1 MMLYC
6 TLLDILGAI
15 PLTLQLWRQ
24 MGQSLEAFGQ
34 WKAIVSLFF
43 SCEAAVSWVLHLF
56 FLCFSL
62 LSLYCTSYDFFVVNF
77 TCVLTCP
84 ALVEPIA
91 AVTLTHPTF
100 YKGNNVTWCL

>member
-1 MMLYC
+1 MLYW

-15 PLTLQLWRQ
+15 PLTWQLWRQ

-43 SCEAAVSWVLHLF
+43 SCEAAVSWVLHLS

-62 LSLYCTSYDFFVVNF
+62 LALYCTSYDFFVVNF

-84 ALVEPIA
+84 ALVERIA

-100 YKGNNVTWCL
+100 YEGNNVTWCL

>member
-1 MMLYC
+1 
-6 TLLDILGAI
+6 
-15 PLTLQLWRQ
+15 

-62 LSLYCTSYDFFVVNF
+62 LALYCTSYDFFGLNF

-84 ALVEPIA
+84 GPVEPIA

-100 YKGNNVTWCL
+100 YKGNNMTWCL

>member
-15 PLTLQLWRQ
+15 PLTWQLWRQ

-43 SCEAAVSWVLHLF
+43 SCEAAPLHSRTQLF
-56 FLCFSL
+56 
-62 LSLYCTSYDFFVVNF
+62 TK
-77 TCVLTCP
+77 
-84 ALVEPIA
+84 
-91 AVTLTHPTF
+91 VTT
-100 YKGNNVTWCL
+100 